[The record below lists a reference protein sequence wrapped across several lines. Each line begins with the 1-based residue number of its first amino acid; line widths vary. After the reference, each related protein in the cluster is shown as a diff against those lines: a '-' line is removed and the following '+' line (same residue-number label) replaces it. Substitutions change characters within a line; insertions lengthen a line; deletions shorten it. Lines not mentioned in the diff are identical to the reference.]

1 MDNLVLGLLLQVFLA
16 LGVAGLLWPE
26 KLMPLFGV
34 LMFPWRASYRLIR
47 AHGVVAIGAYL
58 IVLGKLLV
66 FGH

>member
-1 MDNLVLGLLLQVFLA
+1 MDNLVLGLLVQVFLA
-16 LGVAGLLWPE
+16 FGVAGLLWPD

-66 FGH
+66 FGS

>member
-1 MDNLVLGLLLQVFLA
+1 MDNLVLGLLVQVFLA
-16 LGVAGLLWPE
+16 FGVAGLLWPE

-66 FGH
+66 FGS

>member
-1 MDNLVLGLLLQVFLA
+1 MDNLVLGLLVQLFLA
-16 LGVAGLLWPE
+16 FGVAGLLWPD

-66 FGH
+66 FGS

>member
-1 MDNLVLGLLLQVFLA
+1 MNTLGLGLGVQLFLA
-16 LGVAGLLWPE
+16 FGVAGLLWPD

-66 FGH
+66 FGS